1 MIKRRN
7 ARGGSDLDL
16 STFMSL
22 MVVLIPVLL
31 AAAEFAKITV
41 IEIENDTKRALSGR
55 PGVRSDQST
64 LLKATVL
71 VTDSAVTVGT
81 AEKFLESIRYFAPQ
95 TGESWENTIVK
106 DEKGAVKKAFFTAK
120 NEILTDSLGAVA
132 TSISNGETHY
142 LNGIHPITVEDAS
155 LYTSRPLL
163 VTELLEVQLTMLNY
177 AYSEAPDNKEIV
189 IGAKD
194 EIIYEYLVQLMDS
207 TRKSGFEDISFA
219 KIIS

>member
-1 MIKRRN
+1 MIKRKN
-7 ARGGSDLDL
+7 SRGGDLDL

-41 IEIENDTKRALSGR
+41 IEIENDTKRLMNGR
-55 PGVRSDQST
+55 YGGKADPNT

-81 AEKFLESIRYFAPQ
+81 ANKFLESIQYFAPKS
-95 TGESWENTIVK
+95 GESWENTIVK
-106 DEKGAVKKAFFTAK
+106 SNDGAVKTAFFTEK
-120 NEILTDSLGAVA
+120 GEILTDSLGVVA
-132 TSISNGETHY
+132 ATIKKGETHY
-142 LNGIHPITVEDAS
+142 LSGIHPVTIEDES

-163 VTELLEVQLTMLNY
+163 VTEMLEVQLQILQY
-177 AYSEAPDNKEIV
+177 AYSEAPDSKEII

-194 EIIYEYLVQLMDS
+194 EVVYEYLVQMMDS
-207 TRKSGFEDISFA
+207 SRKSGFEDISFA
-219 KIIS
+219 KIVS